1 MNHWSCVVS
10 VTDKVKTRVSPLL
23 WDKSGRNLTYWPDGL
38 RHKDGV
44 NLIQAL
50 MWNVGTCRS
59 DVKGEAQV
67 EAPQEPEYQS
77 RAQGRSIP

>member
-1 MNHWSCVVS
+1 MG
-10 VTDKVKTRVSPLL
+10 PLL
-23 WDKSGRNLTYWPDGL
+23 WDKSGGNLNYWPDGL

-59 DVKGEAQV
+59 DVKGAAQV
-67 EAPQEPEYQS
+67 EAPQEPEYRS
-77 RAQGRSIP
+77 RAQGRSDP

>member
-1 MNHWSCVVS
+1 
-10 VTDKVKTRVSPLL
+10 VKPLL
-23 WDKSGRNLTYWPDGL
+23 WDQLSGNLNYWLSGL

-44 NLIQAL
+44 NLMQAH
-50 MWNVGTCRS
+50 MWNVGTCRT

-77 RAQGRSIP
+77 RAQGRSDP

>member
-1 MNHWSCVVS
+1 MNHLLCVVS
-10 VTDKVKTRVSPLL
+10 VTDNVKTRVSPLL
-23 WDKSGRNLTYWPDGL
+23 LDKSGRNLTYWPDGL

-77 RAQGRSIP
+77 RAQGRSDP

>member
-1 MNHWSCVVS
+1 M
-10 VTDKVKTRVSPLL
+10 TQ
-23 WDKSGRNLTYWPDGL
+23 DKSKEYQSVNRLGGI
-38 RHKDGV
+38 RHKSGV

-67 EAPQEPEYQS
+67 QART
-77 RAQGRSIP
+77 RARVPMQRTGAQ